1 MLELDLSS
9 VVNKQGF
16 TYFVEIYAAGIS
28 ISTDEKKKTKF
39 EPGRNTK
46 CFVLYKYYMLL
57 L

>member
-28 ISTDEKKKTKF
+28 ISTDEKKKNKI
-39 EPGRNTK
+39 
-46 CFVLYKYYMLL
+46 
-57 L
+57 